1 MIPQIFLYEI
11 HFINQYILVLNYKHF
26 QKSSYLKLL
35 QIANNLINN
44 TTKKK
49 KTNKVITIGRW

>member
-1 MIPQIFLYEI
+1 MIPLIFLYEI

-26 QKSSYLKLL
+26 KKSSYLKLL
-35 QIANNLINN
+35 QIANNPINN

-49 KTNKVITIGRW
+49 KNKVITIGRW